1 MIHLVIQGK
10 PLGKQRVKQ
19 GAMKGGHA
27 TLYTPMQ
34 TVNWEVLVKLM
45 FMDKYPK
52 WIPWES
58 GVALNVSVHAY
69 YPVAASKSLKIKAQM
84 LSGRIRPTVKPDF
97 DNVAKIACDALNQ
110 IAYADDCQIVD
121 ADQHKYYSDQPRVE
135 MWIRKM
141 SSISDL

>member
-52 WIPWES
+52 WVPWEK
-58 GVALNVSVHAY
+58 SVPLSSFICAY
-69 YPVAASKSLKIKAQM
+69 YPIADGKPKKIKEAM
-84 LSGRIRPTVKPDF
+84 SSGVIKPTVKPDA
-97 DNVAKIACDALNQ
+97 DNIEKITWDALNQ
-110 IAYADDCQIVD
+110 IAYADDCQIVSWGGG
-121 ADQHKYYSDQPRVE
+121 KFYSEQPRVE
-135 MWIRKM
+135 IWIRKM